1 MIRTGEQ
8 YRESLRDGRQV
19 WINGEKVK
27 DVTVHPAF
35 KPIVDVRARIYDMAH
50 DAKTR
55 DLMSY
60 VDKDSNLF
68 RVLTSAGITL
78 QHEIDL
84 LKLTRELDMVSVGL
98 AFDEEDSLRVV
109 GEVLLRGLDLVLML
123 AVEGVEHLGPVH
135 GQIGDGPFALVDHV
149 VVRSRHR

>member
-27 DVTVHPAF
+27 DVTTHASF

-55 DLMSY
+55 DVMAY
-60 VDKDSNLF
+60 VDKDSNEPCCI
-68 RVLTSAGITL
+68 GY
-78 QHEIDL
+78 
-84 LKLTRELDMVSVGL
+84 KLPHTQ
-98 AFDEEDSLRVV
+98 EDWQV
-109 GEVLLRGLDLVLML
+109 
-123 AVEGVEHLGPVH
+123 
-135 GQIGDGPFALVDHV
+135 
-149 VVRSRHR
+149 